1 MPKYEDYSDEQE
13 WDVVSW
19 NKTLQDKQLEQ
30 QSDKQIETVLFNKML
45 ILARQKA
52 QYTANK
58 LAQAL
63 HIKIKDYESFENGS
77 KLPDKNVLYKINK
90 FLNSKLTLN

>member
-19 NKTLQDKQLEQ
+19 NKIPQNKLHQ
-30 QSDKQIETVLFNKML
+30 QYETYIETVPFNKML

-63 HIKIKDYESFENGS
+63 HIKIKDFESFENGT

-90 FLNSKLTLN
+90 FLNSKLTI

>member
-19 NKTLQDKQLEQ
+19 NKIPQDKQQNE
-30 QSDKQIETVLFNKML
+30 KYIETIPFNKML

-63 HIKIKDYESFENGS
+63 HIKIKDYELFENGT
-77 KLPDKNVLYKINK
+77 KLPDKNILYKINK
-90 FLNSKLTLN
+90 FLNSKLTIN

>member
-13 WDVVSW
+13 WDVISW
-19 NKTLQDKQLEQ
+19 NKTPQDKQQ
-30 QSDKQIETVLFNKML
+30 QNEKYIETLPFNKML
-45 ILARQKA
+45 ILARQKS

-63 HIKIKDYESFENGS
+63 HIKIKDFESFENGT
-77 KLPDKNVLYKINK
+77 KLPDKNILYKINK

>member
-19 NKTLQDKQLEQ
+19 NKTSQDKQHEQ
-30 QSDKQIETVLFNKML
+30 QYKQIETIPFNKML

-63 HIKIKDYESFENGS
+63 HIKIKDYELFENGT
-77 KLPDKNVLYKINK
+77 KLPDKNILYKINK
-90 FLNSKLTLN
+90 FLNSKLTIN